1 MLAAITIDQRSS
13 RGASENRAD
22 EWAAALNDRH
32 REALILPFSTTVGD
46 EIQGITGNPS
56 TVVEIAMGGFRAN
69 AWWLGVGVGNV
80 ETPLAETAPRSRGPA
95 FYNAREAVEAAK
107 KSHHGF
113 ALRAEDSGLATDI
126 QTVLELLAFLV
137 RRRGQDPMRWQAVE
151 LAREGTSTVQIGK
164 AMGITQQAA
173 SKRLRNAGFYE
184 ETRGRELAVR
194 LLGEAMGRR
203 NAR

>member
-13 RGASENRAD
+13 RGAPENRAD
-22 EWAAALNDRH
+22 EWAAILNSRY
-32 REALILPFSTTVGD
+32 REQLILPFSSTVGD

-56 TVVEIAMGGFRAN
+56 TVVEIVMGGFREN
-69 AWWLGVGVGNV
+69 AWWLGVGIGNV
-80 ETPLAETAPRSRGPA
+80 EAPLAETAPRSRGPA

-107 KSHHGF
+107 RSHHGF
-113 ALRAEDSGLATDI
+113 AIRAENSGLATDI
-126 QTVLELLAFLV
+126 QAVMELLAFLI

-151 LAREGTSTVQIGK
+151 LAKEGSSTVEIGK

-184 ETRGRELAVR
+184 ESRGRELAVR